1 MTLALGVFRQ
11 RAPTRSRSGRAPERA
26 GFARAVLTLAL
37 LLLLASPTLAEE
49 QIPRAQL
56 DGTLYDFGTVK
67 TGAKVQYTIPLQNL
81 GATDLVIQD
90 LRLSVPALTV
100 RTPRVIPPRETA
112 ILTLELDTS
121 GFRGDVQARVVLR
134 TNDPHAPSLEL
145 HVRGR
150 VESAVEL
157 LPRPAIF
164 LSAFRW
170 EVDGRESALTIVNRE
185 ESPLKITGVR
195 SEGAHFTAR
204 LEPVEEGRRYEL
216 VVKLRRS
223 GPSGMELGRIII
235 DTNHGE
241 TIAIP
246 VFTLL
251 RDQIYVSPP
260 ELDLGHI
267 SLEQIEKDP
276 ESLKSKTETLY
287 VYKYRGKTSESR
299 STPRRLSPLSRR
311 PPPTVP
317 ARWLTFPGRAP
328 RSSSRSRSLLSG
340 SSSSSGPSKGRSASG
355 PTILS
360 SLRLSCPSAANLASE
375 GSQHPGWRPVG
386 CGN

>member
-1 MTLALGVFRQ
+1 V
-11 RAPTRSRSGRAPERA
+11 PEGA
-26 GFARAVLTLAL
+26 GFGRAVLPLAL
-37 LLLLASPTLAEE
+37 LLLLASPALAEE
-49 QIPRAQL
+49 QVPRAHL
-56 DGTLYDFGTVK
+56 EGTLYDFGTVK

-90 LRLSVPALTV
+90 MRLSVPALTV
-100 RTPRVIPPRETA
+100 RTPRVIPPREAA

-287 VYKYRGKTSESR
+287 VYKYRGEDFRIQVDAPPSFAAVEKT
-299 STPRRLSPLSRR
+299 
-311 PPPTVP
+311 P
-317 ARWLTFPGRAP
+317 ADGPGAMVNIP
-328 RSSSRSRSLLSG
+328 
-340 SSSSSGPSKGRSASG
+340 GPG
-355 PTILS
+355 PTAVFEIKVAPIREQLKLGTLEGTIRISTNDPEFPEVLVPIRCDLS
-360 SLRLSCPSAANLASE
+360 K
-375 GSQHPGWRPVG
+375 
-386 CGN
+386 